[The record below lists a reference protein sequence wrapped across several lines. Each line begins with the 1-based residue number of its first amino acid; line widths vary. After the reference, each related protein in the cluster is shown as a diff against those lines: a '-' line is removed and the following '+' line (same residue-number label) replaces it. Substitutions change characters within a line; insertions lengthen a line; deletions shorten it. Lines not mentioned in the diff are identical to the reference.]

1 MPLFAFMKA
10 VDVGLVL
17 RRVVRGRVVER
28 RDDADRRRAHA
39 LEQVVVGHV
48 AGADQPDAGLLQAAL
63 VELLHH
69 REALAGRHEHEQ
81 RVGLR
86 VLRALQER
94 RVVRVA
100 QRRAD
105 RLDDLA
111 AARLETA

>member
-1 MPLFAFMKA
+1 MTSPVPISLMP
-10 VDVGLVL
+10 
-17 RRVVRGRVVER
+17 
-28 RDDADRRRAHA
+28 
-39 LEQVVVGHV
+39 
-48 AGADQPDAGLLQAAL
+48 GLLQAAL

-94 RVVRVA
+94 RVVRIA

-111 AARLETA
+111 AACRERRDERLLGVEPGP